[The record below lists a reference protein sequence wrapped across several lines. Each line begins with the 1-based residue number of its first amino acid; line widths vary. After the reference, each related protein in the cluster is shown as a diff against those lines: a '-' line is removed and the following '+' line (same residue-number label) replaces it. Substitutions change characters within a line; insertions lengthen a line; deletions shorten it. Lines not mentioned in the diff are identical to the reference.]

1 MTEFYYECDFELK
14 EVKDYADCISRVL
27 ASENAEPGN
36 LTFVFCDD
44 DYLLNINQRF
54 LNHDDYTD
62 IITFD
67 YSEDGIISGDIF
79 ISLERVRENAGR
91 FKQSFKKELLRVM
104 AHGLLHLLGYND
116 KTINEVE
123 VMRFKEED
131 KIRMFHVEQR

>member
-1 MTEFYYECDFELK
+1 MTEFHYECDFELK
-14 EVKDYADCISRVL
+14 EVKDYTDWISRVL

-67 YSEDGIISGDIF
+67 YSEDSIISGDIF

>member
-1 MTEFYYECDFELK
+1 MTEFHYECDFELK
-14 EVKDYADCISRVL
+14 EVKDYTDWISRVL

-67 YSEDGIISGDIF
+67 YSEDSIISGDIF

-123 VMRFKEED
+123 VMRCKEED

>member
-1 MTEFYYECDFELK
+1 MTEFHYECDFELK
-14 EVKDYADCISRVL
+14 EVKDYTDWISRVL